1 MPIHCSIEIPVLTP
15 ELFKRRDYQFMGHA
29 FAYQN
34 ELGRLCDE
42 RVYETDLS
50 ARLRADGFP
59 DVYTQEPV
67 SVTHGDFSKTYFL
80 DLLADGAL
88 YELKSVSAFTG
99 EHQAQL
105 LHYMLL
111 LGLRCGKLLNFGPD
125 TVDGQ
130 LVVTRL
136 TAELRRRFTVDA
148 TRWQEL
154 TATCVVLR
162 SVMTDL
168 LADWGAFLEVS
179 LYQEALTHFLGGEE
193 QVVQRVPLARSG
205 LPLGTQR
212 MHVYAHGVAFVV
224 TAYTTG
230 LPSHE
235 INLRKLLAL
244 TPLTALQWVNLEH
257 ANIQFVTL
265 TR

>member
-1 MPIHCSIEIPVLTP
+1 MPIHCAVEIPVLTP
-15 ELFKRRDYQFMGHA
+15 ELFKDQDYRVMGLA
-29 FAYQN
+29 FASQN

-42 RVYETDLS
+42 GVYETDLA
-50 ARLRADGFP
+50 ARLRADGFR

-67 SVTHGDFSKTYFL
+67 TVTHGDFSKPYFL
-80 DLLADGAL
+80 DLLADGSL
-88 YELKSVSAFTG
+88 YELKSVSALTG

-125 TVDGQ
+125 SVDGK

-136 TAELRRRFTVDA
+136 TPEIRRQFAVDD
-148 TRWQEL
+148 TRWQEIS
-154 TATCVVLR
+154 AACGDLR
-162 SVMTDL
+162 SIMTDL
-168 LADWGAFLEVS
+168 PADWGAFLEVP

-193 QVVQRVPLARSG
+193 QVVQRVPLARAG

-212 MHVYAHGVAFVV
+212 MHVHAPGVAFVV

-244 TPLTALQWVNLEH
+244 TPLTALQWVNLDH